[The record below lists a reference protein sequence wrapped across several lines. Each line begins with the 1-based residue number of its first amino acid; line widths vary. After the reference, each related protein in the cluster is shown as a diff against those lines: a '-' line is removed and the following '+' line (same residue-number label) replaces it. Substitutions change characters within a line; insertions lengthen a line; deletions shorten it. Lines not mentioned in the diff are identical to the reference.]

1 MASPLEQAGAVR
13 EPSEY
18 AALTMD
24 RAITGLWTQRSPLRD
39 ADVPYLYGKFYGA
52 SRFDSLLDGINREVT
67 ARLTYQRRPG
77 SSPYNTN
84 LFPAANS
91 FYSYKRISSGS
102 EVVRVLLDGVDGV
115 IYDATA
121 GQKSTVFTKSAGA
134 GKARFQ
140 GINTALYFSD
150 GVENKKWLQPS
161 PWVAQ
166 LTEAVTQYAI
176 GTTILDSNGKLEYL
190 ASFGVGTVINVAVT
204 GGVAIL
210 TFDSAFFNVTQ
221 GMSFTMAGLTPA
233 SFLNGKLLFAQ
244 SVEPSGGNFIVTA
257 QFPFPN
263 YASASDSAEATTT
276 DVGTLAITGPTQ
288 PVWATGVGASTTDN
302 FSTWV
307 NYGVP
312 LYDWGPPD
320 APLQAP
326 TVATLPELV
335 FGYPYYGLTFWQPL
349 TAAADL
355 TSFGAPTILDSNGFV
370 RSASFSAGA
379 QTGPTLP
386 TFVAPYLAPTGNVAT
401 ISGSTTTTVLSFQ
414 LNTPLTQDGGVTW
427 QLNLWLGTNPLG
439 YIPQSPQPWQAST
452 KAVGVGGGSTL
463 GGDCCIDS
471 NGNLQII
478 KSWTGSGA
486 AETGGSAPAW
496 ATDFGA
502 TTTDNNLTWLNV
514 GPFFPTA
521 YQGDQWGYAYH
532 CIDQSVSTLSPLTLQ
547 SSPLIAGAL
556 IGGVGSANP
565 TCDSI
570 WIFRT
575 PSGQSVP
582 IFEAQIANPGGGNAW
597 TFNDFYQDSNLIPEL
612 VGPQGEQNN
621 PPPLGATAPFYHLGR
636 MWLIYQ
642 NTVICSGGPNVLVG
656 NGNTSFAPLS
666 SFPIPE
672 QPIRL
677 TATITSE
684 GPALL
689 IWGRANRYI
698 ILGAGTPSSPFQ
710 SAALYAAGGGILSY
724 DALCQRGS
732 TFYTFGATSL
742 VGGNLV
748 GKVLSMDPGAGE
760 VELGFPI
767 GDQFENVTTG
777 AGGQNPNVNVPLGYL
792 YNPANTFVTWAELGS
807 GDTALY
813 VSDGSVGWFRCS
825 PVTSPETGFL
835 WSPRAA
841 LVAGT
846 SAVQCLETQPGV
858 WQLLIGPSGT
868 IVGEG
873 TLANNVLTWTGGPQ
887 FNSGMVGGT
896 ITLIA
901 STGSTSCAVTG
912 FVSATELHLGVT
924 FPPTPIAVSWSIP
937 QNGPILFRD
946 STVNGDYYGSGY
958 VAYPSYDV
966 KGCIQLCLS
975 GEVGEIAHVHVVSQP
990 QGARP
995 QIGLLFGE
1003 ILPTAAA
1010 PFSWY
1015 SRTCSEPPNLP
1026 ESQSCYSDRYTM
1038 LSKGVTPKCLFFQL
1052 GMDYGTQNFPDEL
1065 LMFSVYG
1072 AKYAERKQ
1080 Q

>member
-1 MASPLEQAGAVR
+1 MASPLEQAGAIR

-18 AALTMD
+18 AALSMD

-39 ADVPYLYGKFYGA
+39 ADVPYLYGKFYSA
-52 SRFDSLLDGINREVT
+52 SRFDSLIDGINREIT
-67 ARLTYQRRPG
+67 SKLTYARRPG
-77 SSPYNTN
+77 SSVYNSN
-84 LFPAANS
+84 LFPPANS

-102 EVVRVLLDGVDGV
+102 EVVRILLDGVDGV

-121 GQKSTVFTKSAGA
+121 GQKSTLFTKGTGA

-140 GINTALYFSD
+140 GVNTALYFSD

-161 PWVAQ
+161 PWVTQSSLA
-166 LTEAVTQYAI
+166 TTQYA
-176 GTTILDSNGKLEYL
+176 
-190 ASFGVGTVINVAVT
+190 VGTLVLDNESPPKLQYLYRVQVANITNVAVT
-204 GGVAIL
+204 ANVAIL
-210 TFDSAFFNVTQ
+210 TCDGLSSNFNMSQ
-221 GMSFTMAGLTPA
+221 GMSFSLVGLSGA
-233 SFLNGKLLFAQ
+233 SFLNNQLLFAQ
-244 SVEPSGGNFIVTA
+244 SIVPSGSNFIVTA
-257 QFPFPN
+257 QFVHAN
-263 YASASDSAEATTT
+263 YAAASDSGEANST
-276 DVGTLAITGPTQ
+276 DIGTLAVTDPVQPT
-288 PVWATGVGASTTDN
+288 WDATLGGSTSDGYAAWTN
-302 FSTWV
+302 FGT
-307 NYGVP
+307 P
-312 LYDWGPPD
+312 LYDWGPP
-320 APLQAP
+320 AAP
-326 TVATLPELV
+326 TAAPSLQQEAIANASLV
-335 FGYPYYGLTFWQPL
+335 FWQPFTTYNASISAGQIL
-349 TAAADL
+349 IDPTGL
-355 TSFGAPTILDSNGFV
+355 PWRCFGA
-370 RSASFSAGA
+370 
-379 QTGPTLP
+379 GPTGGTFP
-386 TFVAPYLAPTGNVAT
+386 TFVQPYLVPNGNVAT
-401 ISGSTTTTVLSFQ
+401 VSGSVTTTVLGFTQ
-414 LNTPLTQDGGVTW
+414 NAPNVQDGGYTW
-427 QLNLWLGTNPLG
+427 VPGYWLGAGAYYLPSGPLG
-439 YIPQSPQPWQAST
+439 WQKST
-452 KAVGVGGGSTL
+452 PIFYGPTYCV
-463 GGDCCIDS
+463 DS
-471 NGNLQII
+471 NGNLQ
-478 KSWTGSGA
+478 SAASGTTGSGSA
-486 AETGGSAPAW
+486 PMWNTAYGGS
-496 ATDFGA
+496 
-502 TTTDNNLTWLNV
+502 TTDNTATWVNLGPWL
-514 GPFFPTA
+514 GLAF
-521 YQGDQWGYAYH
+521 QGRMYGYAYH
-532 CIDQSVSTLSPLTLQ
+532 CVDQSVSTLSPLSQ
-547 SSPLIAGAL
+547 STNAVIDGAVV
-556 IGGVGSANP
+556 GGVGSANP

-570 WIFRT
+570 WIFHT
-575 PSGQSVP
+575 ADGESSPL
-582 IFEAQIANPGGGNAW
+582 FLAQIPNPGGGVAW
-597 TFNDFYQDSNLIPEL
+597 TFNDFYQDSNLTPEL
-612 VGPQGEQNN
+612 VAPQADQNN
-621 PPPLGATAPFYHLGR
+621 PPPIGATAPFYHLGR

-642 NTVICSGGPNVLVG
+642 NTVICSGGPNILVG

-732 TFYTFGATSL
+732 TFYAFGATAL

-748 GKVLSMDPGAGE
+748 GKFLSMDPGGGE

-767 GDQFENVTTG
+767 GDQFQNVTTG

-813 VSDGSVGWFRCS
+813 VSDGAVGWFRCS
-825 PVTSPETGFL
+825 PVASPETGFL
-835 WSPRAA
+835 WSPRAVLA
-841 LVAGT
+841 TGT
-846 SAVQCLETQPGV
+846 SAVQCVETQPGV
-858 WQLLIGPSGT
+858 WQLLIGPSGL
-868 IVGEG
+868 IGGEG
-873 TLANNVLTWTGGPQ
+873 TLSDAVLTWTGGPQ

-896 ITLIA
+896 ITLVA

-912 FVSATELHLGVT
+912 FIDATHLHLGVT
-924 FPPTPIAVSWSIP
+924 FPPTPVAVSWSIP

-995 QIGLLFGE
+995 QVGLLFGE
-1003 ILPTAAA
+1003 ILATQAA

-1026 ESQSCYSDRYTM
+1026 ESESTYSDRYTM

-1072 AKYAERKQ
+1072 AKYAERRQ